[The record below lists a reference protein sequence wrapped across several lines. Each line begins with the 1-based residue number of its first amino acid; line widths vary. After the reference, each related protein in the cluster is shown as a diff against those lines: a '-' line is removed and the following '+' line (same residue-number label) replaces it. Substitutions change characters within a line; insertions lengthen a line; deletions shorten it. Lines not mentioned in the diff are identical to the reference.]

1 MNKYSVM
8 KAIALTVGIALVVTA
23 TTGCARRRQTGITTT
38 DDSTTRTQRT
48 DDTGYREGLPDVDLE
63 TLLFDRDSGLQP
75 VYFDFDRF
83 DLRPDARETLRQN
96 AELINQAPGVMILIE
111 GHCDERGT
119 QEYNLALGEKRALS
133 VRQYLM
139 NMGVSGDRL
148 ITISYGKERPA
159 DPRSNEEAWA
169 RNRRAEFSR
178 GRR

>member
-1 MNKYSVM
+1 MNKYAAM
-8 KAIALTVGIALVVTA
+8 KTIALAVGIALVVTA
-23 TTGCARRRQTGITTT
+23 STGCARRRGTGITAT
-38 DDSTTRTQRT
+38 DTGPSTTSSTQ
-48 DDTGYREGLPDVDLE
+48 DSGYREGLPDVDIE
-63 TLLFDRDSGLQP
+63 NMLFDRDSGLQP
-75 VYFDFDRF
+75 VYFDYDRF
-83 DLRPDARETLRQN
+83 DLRPDARQALQGN
-96 AELINQAPGVMILIE
+96 ADLIKQAPGVMILIE

-139 NMGVSGDRL
+139 NLGISGNQL